1 MKNCSQVSALSEHNM
16 PRDSTWYFLRESDT
30 NEWKVYKSDKLIS
43 AEDTWCFDHST
54 RLLIKVIQI
63 F

>member
-16 PRDSTWYFLRESDT
+16 PRDSRWYFVRESDT

-43 AEDTWCFDHST
+43 AGEKTLGALTTVQGS
-54 RLLIKVIQI
+54 K
-63 F
+63 